1 MKRLIMR
8 KYLEEVDIKGLI
20 ETQNSCNAKVE
31 MLESIIN
38 YGQDTLLPLKSKL
51 NVSNDLPWISQSLKK
66 LIRHR
71 QAALARG
78 DETLFKSLIKKP
90 SQSRTQVVPRK
101 ILFIEG

>member
-1 MKRLIMR
+1 MR

-38 YGQDTLLPLKSKL
+38 YAQDTLLPLKSKL
-51 NVSNDLPWISQSLKK
+51 SVSNDPHWISQSLKK
-66 LIRHR
+66 LTQHR

-78 DETLFKSLIKKP
+78 NETLFKSLRK
-90 SQSRTQVVPRK
+90 QVVPRK
-101 ILFIEG
+101 ILFMEG

>member
-1 MKRLIMR
+1 ML

-38 YGQDTLLPLKSKL
+38 YGQYTLLPLKSKL
-51 NVSNDLPWISQSLKK
+51 IQRDPISPWISQSLKK
-66 LIRHR
+66 LIR

-78 DETLFKSLIKKP
+78 DETLFKSL
-90 SQSRTQVVPRK
+90 RNQVNRERK
-101 ILFIEG
+101 SCRGKLYSSKVEYLKTC

>member
-1 MKRLIMR
+1 
-8 KYLEEVDIKGLI
+8 
-20 ETQNSCNAKVE
+20 